1 MTTVTAVDALAAV
14 GWLADQRATGV
25 LRGPAG
31 AVYFTDGLVVHA
43 ESDLAP
49 DLAVL
54 LTRSGRIAPE
64 AWHEVVGAFGPY
76 GLVAG
81 ALVDQRRLTRGE
93 LEVSHLGVLFD
104 AAYCVL
110 TAGRVASCAGEAGL
124 RTGRPG
130 GGAPGGDGFGR
141 GGSSG
146 GGQVVAEA
154 DDGEP
159 GTEDW
164 LFEPG
169 VRHWLG
175 PVSAVSAKRL
185 CREVERRRRLLDR
198 IWPWPQL
205 DAAPVCPTG
214 VRGAVAGPGDRAGR
228 QRPPTRRQCELL
240 DQADGRRTPAELA
253 RLLGRS
259 AFATT
264 ADVRRLAAAGLVAT
278 PGRNV
283 PRPAPR
289 HAARPAAEPVVR
301 TTGVQAAGVPAGE
314 VRDGGARAAEVRG
327 PGGQAAGRAAPG
339 RAGGSGPDS
348 GQATG
353 GGGVVGAGPVAE
365 AGPTAAV
372 DQAVAAGQSAGTGQ
386 APTADQAAGT
396 GQVTGAGQV
405 VGAGQAVAGRTV
417 GGLHRRVP
425 GAALAG
431 LLPPAARSARPPTP
445 IHPPTPAAA
454 HPLTV
459 TDPDIALLTRVRTL
473 LEARL

>member
-1 MTTVTAVDALAAV
+1 MTTVTAADALAAV

-31 AVYFTDGLVVHA
+31 AVYLTDGLVVHA

-49 DLAVL
+49 DLDVL
-54 LTRSGRIAPE
+54 LTRSGRIDPE
-64 AWHEVVGAFGPY
+64 TWREVVGAFGPY

-93 LEVSHLGVLFD
+93 LEVGHLGVLFD

-110 TAGRVASCAGEAGL
+110 TAGRAASRAEEAGP
-124 RTGRPG
+124 RTGRPD
-130 GGAPGGDGFGR
+130 GGAPGGGGFGR
-141 GGSSG
+141 GGFRG
-146 GGQVVAEA
+146 GGFEGGQPVAGA
-154 DDGEP
+154 DGGEP

-175 PVSAVSAKRL
+175 PVSAVSAQRL

-214 VRGAVAGPGDRAGR
+214 VRGAVAAPGGRAGR

-240 DQADGRRTPAELA
+240 EKADGRRTPAELA

-264 ADVRRLAAAGLVAT
+264 ADIRRLAAAGLVVT
-278 PGRNV
+278 PGRDAA
-283 PRPAPR
+283 RRAPR
-289 HAARPAAEPVVR
+289 HAARPDAEPAVG
-301 TTGVQAAGVPAGE
+301 TAEVQAARVPASE
-314 VRDGGARAAEVRG
+314 LRAMGARDADVRAPAG
-327 PGGQAAGRAAPG
+327 QPATGQAATAGRAA
-339 RAGGSGPDS
+339 
-348 GQATG
+348 GQ
-353 GGGVVGAGPVAE
+353 
-365 AGPTAAV
+365 
-372 DQAVAAGQSAGTGQ
+372 
-386 APTADQAAGT
+386 
-396 GQVTGAGQV
+396 GQVVAAGQV
-405 VGAGQAVAGRTV
+405 VGGGPAVTGPAVGGPAVAGPAVGGPAVAGRTA